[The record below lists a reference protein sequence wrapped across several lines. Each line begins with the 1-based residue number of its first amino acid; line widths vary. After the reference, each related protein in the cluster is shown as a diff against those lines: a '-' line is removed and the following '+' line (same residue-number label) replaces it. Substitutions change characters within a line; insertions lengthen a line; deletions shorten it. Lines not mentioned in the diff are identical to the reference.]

1 MIVIIM
7 VDNEILKSVITVS
20 VEKAL
25 LEMGVLELDLVK
37 SKLKEDHNCEISDCL
52 EHPEYLKEILCEL
65 YGNSHEVVLKS
76 IHESLRRTAMEEPLE
91 NFLTV
96 LECNC

>member
-1 MIVIIM
+1 M
-7 VDNEILKSVITVS
+7 NETEMFKSVVTVS

-37 SKLKEDHNCEISDCL
+37 SRLEEEYDCEISNCL
-52 EHPEYLKEILCEL
+52 EHPEYLKQILCEL
-65 YGNSHEVVLKS
+65 FGNSHEVVLKS
-76 IHESLRRTAMEEPLE
+76 IHESFQKTNMEKPLE

-96 LECNC
+96 LECSC